1 MRNSI
6 CMLSFPITHI
16 VFWKIMCVLLINL
29 GVCFFTKHVHVL
41 VKDFKTSISSV
52 FTFQDFDIFYLH
64 ISRLQCLRSLHFK
77 TSMSSV
83 FTFQDF
89 IVFCLYISR
98 FQCLLSLHFKTSM
111 SSVFTFQDFNV
122 FCLYILRLQCL
133 LSLHF
138 KTTMSFV
145 FTFPKT
151 SMCPI
156 LLCKTTTSFV

>member
-6 CMLSFPITHI
+6 CMLSFPISHI
-16 VFWKIMCVLLINL
+16 DFKKMCVVLIGL
-29 GVCFFTKHVHVL
+29 GFCFFTKRVHVL

-64 ISRLQCLRSLHFK
+64 ISRLQCLR
-77 TSMSSV
+77 
-83 FTFQDF
+83 
-89 IVFCLYISR
+89 
-98 FQCLLSLHFKTSM
+98 SLHFKTSM